1 MIADMPSTNSAKIL
15 DIVIEDDL
23 KKEYKGLLALLA
35 ELGTMPVNLMEY
47 IIKNNSVYGR
57 VLNRIKMFTVCNT
70 VGTAGEYLRLN
81 AVIRDYIL
89 RTGFNMT
96 EDIRKFLNK
105 NTEEFAKRI
114 EDPEYMN
121 YLSFS
126 EFSYYIK
133 ENLKKNISVPDKFLY
148 ATVYVKSIIELYN
161 ERKYSV
167 IFARCNDSLL
177 CHKISFFDCDHF
189 LHCRFSWCTDRIS
202 HLYTGFHADRIINIF
217 FKHR

>member
-1 MIADMPSTNSAKIL
+1 MIADMPSANSAKML

-23 KKEYKGLLALLA
+23 KKEYKGLLSLLA

-47 IIKNNSVYGR
+47 IIKNNPVYGR

-81 AVIRDYIL
+81 TVIRDYVL

-133 ENLKKNISVPDKFLY
+133 ENLKNNVSVP
-148 ATVYVKSIIELYN
+148 V
-161 ERKYSV
+161 
-167 IFARCNDSLL
+167 
-177 CHKISFFDCDHF
+177 
-189 LHCRFSWCTDRIS
+189 
-202 HLYTGFHADRIINIF
+202 
-217 FKHR
+217 

>member
-1 MIADMPSTNSAKIL
+1 MIADMPSANSAKML

-81 AVIRDYIL
+81 AVIRDDVL

-105 NTEEFAKRI
+105 NTEETLDGFIFSLFSMIDGESGSNDFHHLIIK
-114 EDPEYMN
+114 DKGTVLNNDN
-121 YLSFS
+121 YLH
-126 EFSYYIK
+126 ELWVRYCEE
-133 ENLKKNISVPDKFLY
+133 ENKK
-148 ATVYVKSIIELYN
+148 
-161 ERKYSV
+161 
-167 IFARCNDSLL
+167 
-177 CHKISFFDCDHF
+177 
-189 LHCRFSWCTDRIS
+189 
-202 HLYTGFHADRIINIF
+202 
-217 FKHR
+217 